1 MYNCFAIG
9 FNGTWLYSYVCKTWS
24 TQIIVQAFIF
34 GGNLYWTLSM
44 HQKPNLLMEPKYLED
59 RLVVPKDFY
68 CQWKLS
74 FLWLCIRNPTFCQL
88 PP

>member
-1 MYNCFAIG
+1 VQLHPLMYNCFAIG

-44 HQKPNLLMEPKYLED
+44 HQKPNLLMEPKCLED
-59 RLVVPKDFY
+59 RLVVPKEFY
-68 CQWKLS
+68 Y
-74 FLWLCIRNPTFCQL
+74 
-88 PP
+88 